1 MSLNFLIRGKVF
13 TQMAEVNLTETFHF
27 TLIMH

>member
-1 MSLNFLIRGKVF
+1 MSLHFLIRGKTF
-13 TQMAEVNLTETFHF
+13 TQMAKFYLTETFHF

>member
-1 MSLNFLIRGKVF
+1 MSLNCLIRGKAF
-13 TQMAEVNLTETFHF
+13 TQMAEFYLTETFCF